1 MLPEDMKVNN
11 RVSVVVESLEFES
24 EILIIKEEYILLK
37 LIVIDDK
44 ILNFPQDVKVNFV
57 YYGEADKLYI
67 WDDVVIT
74 PVKYK
79 DGNKYH
85 KLNKPV
91 EEGKKYNRRS
101 NYRLY
106 IGEEMYIDILRGT
119 ERVRNRVMI
128 KDVSAT
134 GFAFLFNEE
143 YEIGNKVTLNFTSKS
158 GKRLELPSKIV
169 RKQFMENINT
179 NLYGC
184 EYNEPSDI
192 MRKMINEQQQQDI
205 KKRLQ

>member
-1 MLPEDMKVNN
+1 
-11 RVSVVVESLEFES
+11 
-24 EILIIKEEYILLK
+24 
-37 LIVIDDK
+37 
-44 ILNFPQDVKVNFV
+44 
-57 YYGEADKLYI
+57 
-67 WDDVVIT
+67 
-74 PVKYK
+74 
-79 DGNKYH
+79 
-85 KLNKPV
+85 
-91 EEGKKYNRRS
+91 
-101 NYRLY
+101 
-106 IGEEMYIDILRGT
+106 
-119 ERVRNRVMI
+119 MI